1 MIYVPLAVVFLAGL
15 RRLSRSGWGA
25 ISESRGGLLLVAY
38 VLLSAP
44 AVLFVLS
51 HLVTPVFSPR
61 YFLPSG
67 IGLAIVLAA
76 TADALG
82 SDSNSRTMPRL
93 LWQAVVYFLLISPLL
108 TVRALGSQSLYRGYL
123 DVQRVEQIVRPNVA
137 VVVGWQEDF
146 AKLMRY
152 ARSPNPQYYFLLDW
166 PAALVGPRAFVLD
179 YHLMQAYRN
188 NGYYSKYIQD
198 SHAFLCS
205 HPDFLV
211 LDAPN
216 ANTLDAPSD
225 NSPDMQKPNWFDVN
239 VRRTPQFEWKVI
251 ASFDA
256 TEVTRKLITVHR
268 SASLPFCNQP

>member
-1 MIYVPLAVVFLAGL
+1 M
-15 RRLSRSGWGA
+15 
-25 ISESRGGLLLVAY
+25 
-38 VLLSAP
+38 
-44 AVLFVLS
+44 VLFVLS

-82 SDSNSRTMPRL
+82 SDSNVASRTVPRL
-93 LWQAVVYFLLISPLL
+93 LWQPVVFFLLISPVL

-123 DVQRVEQIVRPNVA
+123 DVQRLEQIVPPNVA
-137 VVVGWQEDF
+137 VVAGWQEDF

-188 NGYYSKYIQD
+188 NGYYRGTS
-198 SHAFLCS
+198 
-205 HPDFLV
+205 
-211 LDAPN
+211 
-216 ANTLDAPSD
+216 
-225 NSPDMQKPNWFDVN
+225 
-239 VRRTPQFEWKVI
+239 RI
-251 ASFDA
+251 ATRSF
-256 TEVTRKLITVHR
+256 VPILI
-268 SASLPFCNQP
+268 S